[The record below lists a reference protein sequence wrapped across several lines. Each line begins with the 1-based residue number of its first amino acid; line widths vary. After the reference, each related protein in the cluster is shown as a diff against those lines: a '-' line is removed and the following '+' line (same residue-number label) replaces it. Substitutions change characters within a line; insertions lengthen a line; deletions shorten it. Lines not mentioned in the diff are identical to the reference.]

1 MNLNL
6 DKELE
11 IIKKIE
17 GFENVKFIF
26 LFGSTVNGNMR
37 NDSDIDLCLYYDG
50 PGDEAS
56 RFRLK
61 VLSELFSDKYDVKI
75 FQQLP
80 LYIRKEVLNGI
91 LIYYSD
97 FNFVHEVAIGTIR
110 EFDTYKRF
118 YYDYIGLEMII

>member
-11 IIKKIE
+11 IMKKIK

-26 LFGSTVNGNMR
+26 LFGSNVNGSLR

-50 PGDEAS
+50 PEVEAS

-80 LYIRKEVLNGI
+80 LYIKKEVLNGK
-91 LIYYSD
+91 LVYTCD
-97 FNFVHEVAIGTIR
+97 FNFVHEAAINTIR